1 MQSHPLIHC
10 TTFCISIGL
19 MSFSPN
25 PQYTFRS
32 VPHICFTIQPYQQI
46 FLASNQFSLLL
57 TKPANLNTYFIS
69 RINIPG

>member
-1 MQSHPLIHC
+1 MRL
-10 TTFCISIGL
+10 FLGNERL
-19 MSFSPN
+19 FVLN
-25 PQYTFRS
+25 
-32 VPHICFTIQPYQQI
+32 FTIQPYQQI